1 MISPTLGASS
11 WAAVGPGLRVV
22 RVVEGLRTTWA
33 ASVVH
38 ILAYCWAPVGPRLRV
53 VRVVE
58 ARRATSGAAVGPG
71 LCVVERHNTWA
82 AVVRLR
88 ASSGTAVGPGLCVV
102 RVVER
107 LRASDQPLEALPALA
122 EVGPP
127 NVVELMQQIQAMR
140 PLPI

>member
-33 ASVVH
+33 A
-38 ILAYCWAPVGPRLRV
+38 IPVGPGLRV

-71 LCVVERHNTWA
+71 LCVVHVLERLRTYSWA

-122 EVGPP
+122 EVVPP
-127 NVVELMQQIQAMR
+127 NLVELMQLIQAMR